1 MENTNIV
8 FRGNG
13 HASSRP
19 HALTMANIKLAL
31 AITIKY
37 YISYIYTIH
46 QYFITVKP
54 GKNNLNNSYFI

>member
-37 YISYIYTIH
+37 YISYIYH
-46 QYFITVKP
+46 SSVFYN
-54 GKNNLNNSYFI
+54 G